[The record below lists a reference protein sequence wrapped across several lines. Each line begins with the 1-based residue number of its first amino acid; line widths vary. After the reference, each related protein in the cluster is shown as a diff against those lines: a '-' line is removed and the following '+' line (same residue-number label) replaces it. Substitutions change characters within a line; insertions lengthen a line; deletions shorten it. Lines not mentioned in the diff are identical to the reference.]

1 MADINLYSEFTITMT
16 GPALGLLLIYLGYRG
31 RLLCVR
37 RSMAKSTETN
47 FVVTDAE
54 TGQDISAPTGAVM
67 EQYALSTRR
76 TRDLAVRTRFGAVD
90 RTHNTIPTLL
100 VLRRSGS
107 PSAGSSSSTPFYA
120 GQPSAASRART

>member
-37 RSMAKSTETN
+37 RSMAKSADIN

-54 TGQDISAPTGAVM
+54 TGQDISAPTGTVM
-67 EQYALSTRR
+67 EQYALATRR

-107 PSAGSSSSTPFYA
+107 PLAGFSSSTPSCA
-120 GQPSAASRART
+120 GPPSAASRART